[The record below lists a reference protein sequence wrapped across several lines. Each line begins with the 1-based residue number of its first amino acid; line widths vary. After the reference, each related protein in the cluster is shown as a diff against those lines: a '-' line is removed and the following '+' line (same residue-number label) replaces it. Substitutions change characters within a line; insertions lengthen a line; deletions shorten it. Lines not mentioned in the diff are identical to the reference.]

1 MEEVMNYRVGQI
13 LFLISQS
20 NNVIPVQVIEEI
32 SKTSLAGKE
41 LTYNIAFPN
50 EERTISDVK
59 KVKGKL
65 FTSRDDVKKYMFDNT
80 KNAIN
85 QLIANADK
93 LCKEVFHIEVETSKK
108 DNINDDIESAIE
120 QIETGNIQSEDIN
133 TVVKNMQQ
141 NNNNDKI
148 IVDIGNGVKARMAVS
163 EYEKLGV

>member
-1 MEEVMNYRVGQI
+1 MNYRVGQI

-41 LTYNIAFPN
+41 LTYNIVFPN

-148 IVDIGNGVKARMAVS
+148 IVDMGNGVKGRMDIS

>member
-1 MEEVMNYRVGQI
+1 MNYRVGQI

-41 LTYNIAFPN
+41 LTYNIVFPN

>member
-41 LTYNIAFPN
+41 LTYNIVFPN